1 MRVIVSVQSQS
12 KSTRG
17 LVHYIAHSKIDPTRE
32 SLGSRNLFDDRSD
45 LINVEQANFSLKPGV
60 STNRPRN
67 EDLMHLVVS
76 FRPADYKRLGA
87 DEKERRKSLRE
98 ITRTSMRNLEKT
110 VGAESLDW
118 AAAIHR
124 NTDNPHVHIAISKH
138 FLLLEKGKHEM
149 LKRIPTSALPHYELV
164 DQKKVFVPGVLMET
178 AAKKMDEIIARNPT
192 RELVRSEHERAAE
205 KVPEM
210 TPAHQPIAQEAR
222 NPKQHIH
229 ESIHIR

>member
-12 KSTRG
+12 NSTRG

-32 SLGSRNLFDDRSD
+32 QIGSRNLFDDRSD

-60 STNRPRN
+60 STNRPKN
-67 EDLMHLVVS
+67 EDLMHLVIS
-76 FRPADYKRLGA
+76 FRPEDFHKLGV
-87 DEKERRKSLRE
+87 DEKERRQSLRE
-98 ITRTSMRNLEKT
+98 ITRESMRNLEKT

-138 FLLLEKGKHEM
+138 FLSLEKGKHEM

-164 DQKKVFVPGVLMET
+164 DQKKVLVPGVLMET

-192 RELVRSEHERAAE
+192 RELVRYDHDLAAE
-205 KVPEM
+205 KMPEM
-210 TPAHQPIAQEAR
+210 TLARQPIVQEAR
-222 NPKQHIH
+222 KPKQHIH

>member
-1 MRVIVSVQSQS
+1 MRVIVCVQPQS
-12 KSTRG
+12 ASTRG

-32 SLGSRNLFDDRSD
+32 QIGSRNLFDDRSD
-45 LINVEQANFSLKPGV
+45 LVNVEQANFSLKLGV
-60 STNRPRN
+60 STHRPKN
-67 EDLMHLVVS
+67 EDLFHLVIS
-76 FRPADYKRLGA
+76 FRPADFQKLGT

-138 FLLLEKGKHEM
+138 FLSLEKGKHEM
-149 LKRIPTSALPHYELV
+149 LNRIPTSALPHYELV

-178 AAKKMDEIIARNPT
+178 AAKTMDEIIARNPVK
-192 RELVRSEHERAAE
+192 ELSRSEREMASE
-205 KVPEM
+205 KVAER
-210 TPAHQPIAQEAR
+210 TPVTQPIAQEIR
-222 NPKQHIH
+222 KPKQHVHEIIH
-229 ESIHIR
+229 VR